1 MRSAPLAF
9 VLLLVAAVQGFSPAA
24 APCVVRQ
31 LLTRSAPGVRME
43 EPKQKIGAAEALARS
58 QARAK
63 DYNQQKVK
71 EGKPFIPPNTYNVA
85 YSAIILVTL
94 NDFRQSGA
102 IDDWVANG
110 AELGEL
116 PAVIGAPGLLI
127 AYALFQ
133 LAFSFG
139 TGQSSPFRAAV
150 TKLGVTEPPF
160 SSPLNDEKRAGDYL
174 CSSCGVKLFDSSA
187 KYNSGSG
194 WPAFWRTHDGGLKYE
209 KELLGGRMEVK
220 CQACG
225 GHLGHVFSDGP
236 AARPEDVVPD
246 SDPGG
251 SAASFALNDASVRP
265 RFCINGAALRF
276 DVDAEAEAESK
287 ETA

>member
-1 MRSAPLAF
+1 
-9 VLLLVAAVQGFSPAA
+9 
-24 APCVVRQ
+24 
-31 LLTRSAPGVRME
+31 ME

-160 SSPLNDEKRAGDYL
+160 SSPLNDEKRAGD
-174 CSSCGVKLFDSSA
+174 CKAA
-187 KYNSGSG
+187 K
-194 WPAFWRTHDGGLKYE
+194 PRAR
-209 KELLGGRMEVK
+209 
-220 CQACG
+220 
-225 GHLGHVFSDGP
+225 
-236 AARPEDVVPD
+236 AAPPL
-246 SDPGG
+246 S
-251 SAASFALNDASVRP
+251 
-265 RFCINGAALRF
+265 
-276 DVDAEAEAESK
+276 
-287 ETA
+287 